1 MQQKNQNKILFEPF
15 SYKMEMTESDDD
27 GRE

>member
-1 MQQKNQNKILFEPF
+1 MQQKNQNRILFELF

-27 GRE
+27 GRK